1 MTFTALRFRD
11 RVPVHRLF
19 LKIFGWFWLT
29 ALVIIGIGLVGRQI
43 TDLRTIKS
51 TSVYASVAPVLAA
64 ESAHVF
70 ESEGPQGFARF
81 ASKLVDGR
89 DSQLYLLD
97 GFKKDVLSRPL
108 SKEVLRVA
116 NAARDDHLI
125 ATDRSLHVR
134 TAAYKFVS
142 SSGHP
147 YIVVIYEH
155 SNLPDLPE
163 LLFDRALPIVFSLLV
178 VITALCFLLAY
189 SIASP
194 IWGIQSAARRVA
206 QGDLS
211 ARVPP
216 AVSKRGDELGA
227 LATDFDSM
235 VERIELLVRTQRS
248 LLNSVSHELRSPLS
262 RLNLSLEVLRKDASA
277 DSSSTIE
284 RMERDIAR
292 IDKLIGQ
299 LLTLSRFEA
308 SLTSGTKED
317 VDFTLLVQEVTAD
330 GNFEAQALG
339 KSVILEE
346 ANSIILQNADSLAL
360 RSACENIIRNAIHFT
375 RPGTDVKVA
384 LEINGGASVPEV
396 LLTVRDMGPGVPD
409 DALENIFRPF
419 FRVDQ
424 QGSRSRGN
432 GLGLAIALEAVRMH
446 HGSIAAANLSPQGL
460 EVSVRLPT
468 SRPSRSR

>member
-1 MTFTALRFRD
+1 MALRFRD

-19 LKIFGWFWLT
+19 LKIFCWFWLT
-29 ALVIIGIGLVGRQI
+29 ALVIMGIGLLARQV

-51 TSVYASVAPVLAA
+51 TNVYASVAPVLAE

-70 ESEGPQGFARF
+70 EAEGPEAFARF
-81 ASKLVDGR
+81 ASKLADGR

-97 GFKKDVLSRPL
+97 EFKNDVLSRPI
-108 SKEVLRVA
+108 SKEILRVA

-125 ATDRSLHVR
+125 ATDHSLHVR
-134 TAAYKFVS
+134 TAAFKFVS

-147 YIVVIYEH
+147 YTVVIYER
-155 SNLPDLPE
+155 SNLPDLSE
-163 LLFDRALPIVFSLLV
+163 LIFDKAVPFLLSLLV

-206 QGDLS
+206 QGDFS
-211 ARVPP
+211 ARAPE

-227 LATDFDSM
+227 LAIDFDSM
-235 VERIELLVRTQRS
+235 VERIELLIRTQRS

-262 RLNLSLEVLRKDASA
+262 RLNLSLAVLRKDEFAHSA
-277 DSSSTIE
+277 STIE

-292 IDKLIGQ
+292 IDTLIGQ

-308 SLTSGTKED
+308 SLTSGTTED
-317 VDFTLLVQEVTAD
+317 VDFTLLVQEVAAD

-339 KSVILEE
+339 KSVVLEE
-346 ANSIILQNADSLAL
+346 ANSVVLQNADSLAL

-384 LEINGGASVPEV
+384 LEINAAAAAPEV
-396 LLTVRDMGPGVPD
+396 LFTVRDMGPGVPED
-409 DALENIFRPF
+409 SLENIFRPF

-424 QGSRSRGN
+424 PGTRSRGN

-446 HGSIAAANLSPQGL
+446 QGSIEATNLSPQGL
-460 EVSVRLPT
+460 EVTVRLPA
-468 SRPSRSR
+468 SRPTR

>member
-1 MTFTALRFRD
+1 MALRFRD

-19 LKIFGWFWLT
+19 LKIFCWFWLT
-29 ALVIIGIGLVGRQI
+29 ALVIIGIGLLAHQM

-51 TSVYASVAPVLAA
+51 TNVYASVAPVLAE

-70 ESEGPQGFARF
+70 EAEGPEAFARF
-81 ASKLVDGR
+81 ASKLADGR

-97 GFKKDVLSRPL
+97 QFKNDVLSRPI
-108 SKEVLRVA
+108 SKEILRVA

-125 ATDRSLHVR
+125 ATDHSLHVR
-134 TAAYKFVS
+134 TAAFKFVS

-147 YIVVIYEH
+147 YTVVIYER
-155 SNLPDLPE
+155 SNLPDLSE
-163 LLFDRALPIVFSLLV
+163 LIFDKAVPFLLSLLV

-206 QGDLS
+206 QGDFS
-211 ARVPP
+211 ARAPE

-227 LATDFDSM
+227 LAIDFDSM
-235 VERIELLVRTQRS
+235 VERIELLIRTQRS

-262 RLNLSLEVLRKDASA
+262 RLNLSLAVLRKDDSA
-277 DSSSTIE
+277 HSASTIE

-292 IDKLIGQ
+292 IDTLIGQ

-308 SLTSGTKED
+308 SLTSGTTED
-317 VDFTLLVQEVTAD
+317 IDFTLLVQEVAAD

-339 KSVILEE
+339 KSVVLEE
-346 ANSIILQNADSLAL
+346 ANTVVLQNADSLAL

-384 LEINGGASVPEV
+384 LEINAAAAAPEV
-396 LLTVRDMGPGVPD
+396 LFTVRDMGPGVPED
-409 DALENIFRPF
+409 SLENIFRPF

-424 QGSRSRGN
+424 PGTRSRGN

-446 HGSIAAANLSPQGL
+446 QGSIEATNLSPQGL
-460 EVSVRLPT
+460 EVTVRLPA
-468 SRPSRSR
+468 SRPTR

>member
-1 MTFTALRFRD
+1 MALRFRD

-19 LKIFGWFWLT
+19 LKIFCWFWLT
-29 ALVIIGIGLVGRQI
+29 ALVIMGIGLLAHQV

-51 TSVYASVAPVLAA
+51 TNVYASVAPVLAE

-70 ESEGPQGFARF
+70 EAEGPEAFARF
-81 ASKLVDGR
+81 ASKLADGR

-97 GFKKDVLSRPL
+97 QFKNDVLSRPI
-108 SKEVLRVA
+108 SKEILRVA

-125 ATDRSLHVR
+125 ATDHSLHVR
-134 TAAYKFVS
+134 TAAFKFVS

-147 YIVVIYEH
+147 YTVVIYER
-155 SNLPDLPE
+155 SNLPDLSE
-163 LLFDRALPIVFSLLV
+163 LIFDKAVPFLLSLLV

-206 QGDLS
+206 QGDFS
-211 ARVPP
+211 ARAPE

-227 LATDFDSM
+227 LAIDFDSM
-235 VERIELLVRTQRS
+235 VERIELLIRTQRS

-262 RLNLSLEVLRKDASA
+262 RLNLSLAVLRKDDSA
-277 DSSSTIE
+277 HSASTIE

-292 IDKLIGQ
+292 IDTLIGQ

-308 SLTSGTKED
+308 SLTSGTTED
-317 VDFTLLVQEVTAD
+317 VDFTLLVQEVAAD

-339 KSVILEE
+339 KSVVLEE
-346 ANSIILQNADSLAL
+346 ANSVVLQNADSLAL

-384 LEINGGASVPEV
+384 LEINDAAAAPEV
-396 LLTVRDMGPGVPD
+396 LFTVRDMGPGVPED
-409 DALENIFRPF
+409 SLENIFRPF

-424 QGSRSRGN
+424 PGTRSRGN

-446 HGSIAAANLSPQGL
+446 QGSIEATNLSPQGL
-460 EVSVRLPT
+460 EVTVRLPA
-468 SRPSRSR
+468 SRPTR

>member
-1 MTFTALRFRD
+1 MALRFRD

-19 LKIFGWFWLT
+19 LKIFCWFWLT
-29 ALVIIGIGLVGRQI
+29 ALVIMGIGLLARQM

-51 TSVYASVAPVLAA
+51 TNVYASVAPVLAE

-70 ESEGPQGFARF
+70 EAEGPEAFARF
-81 ASKLVDGR
+81 ASKLADGR

-97 GFKKDVLSRPL
+97 EFKNDVLSRPI
-108 SKEVLRVA
+108 SKEILRVA

-125 ATDRSLHVR
+125 ATDHSLHVR
-134 TAAYKFVS
+134 TAAFKFVS

-147 YIVVIYEH
+147 YTVVIYER
-155 SNLPDLPE
+155 SNLPDLSE
-163 LLFDRALPIVFSLLV
+163 LIFDKAVPFLLSLLV

-206 QGDLS
+206 QGDFS
-211 ARVPP
+211 ARAPE

-227 LATDFDSM
+227 LAIDFDSM
-235 VERIELLVRTQRS
+235 VERIELLIRTQRS

-262 RLNLSLEVLRKDASA
+262 RLNLSLAVLRKDEFAHSA
-277 DSSSTIE
+277 STIE

-292 IDKLIGQ
+292 IDTLIGQ

-308 SLTSGTKED
+308 SLTSGTTED
-317 VDFTLLVQEVTAD
+317 VDFTLLVQEVAAD

-339 KSVILEE
+339 KSVVLEE
-346 ANSIILQNADSLAL
+346 ANSVVLQNADSLAL

-384 LEINGGASVPEV
+384 LEINDAAAAPEV
-396 LLTVRDMGPGVPD
+396 LLTVRDMGPGVPED
-409 DALENIFRPF
+409 SLENIFRPF

-424 QGSRSRGN
+424 PGTRSRGN

-446 HGSIAAANLSPQGL
+446 QGSIEATNLSPQGL
-460 EVSVRLPT
+460 EVTVRLPA
-468 SRPSRSR
+468 SRPTR

>member
-1 MTFTALRFRD
+1 MALRFRD

-19 LKIFGWFWLT
+19 LKIFCWFWLT
-29 ALVIIGIGLVGRQI
+29 ALVIMGIGLLAHQV

-51 TSVYASVAPVLAA
+51 TNVYASVAPVLAE

-70 ESEGPQGFARF
+70 EAEGPEAFARF
-81 ASKLVDGR
+81 ASKLADGR

-97 GFKKDVLSRPL
+97 EFKNDVLSRPI
-108 SKEVLRVA
+108 SKEILRVA

-125 ATDRSLHVR
+125 ATDHSLHVR
-134 TAAYKFVS
+134 TAAFKFVS

-147 YIVVIYEH
+147 YTVVIYER
-155 SNLPDLPE
+155 SNLPDLSE
-163 LLFDRALPIVFSLLV
+163 LIFDKAVPFLLSLLV

-206 QGDLS
+206 QGDFS
-211 ARVPP
+211 ARAPE

-227 LATDFDSM
+227 LAIDFDSM
-235 VERIELLVRTQRS
+235 VERIELLIRTQRS

-262 RLNLSLEVLRKDASA
+262 RLNLSLAVLRKDDSA
-277 DSSSTIE
+277 HSASTIE

-292 IDKLIGQ
+292 IDTLIGQ

-308 SLTSGTKED
+308 SLTSGTTED
-317 VDFTLLVQEVTAD
+317 VDFTLLVQEVAAD

-339 KSVILEE
+339 KSVVLEE
-346 ANSIILQNADSLAL
+346 ANSVVLQNADSLAL

-384 LEINGGASVPEV
+384 LEINDAAAAPEV
-396 LLTVRDMGPGVPD
+396 LLTVRDMGPGVPED
-409 DALENIFRPF
+409 SLENIFRPF

-424 QGSRSRGN
+424 PGTRSRGN

-446 HGSIAAANLSPQGL
+446 QGSIEATNLSPQGL
-460 EVSVRLPT
+460 EVTVRLPA
-468 SRPSRSR
+468 SRPTR

>member
-1 MTFTALRFRD
+1 
-11 RVPVHRLF
+11 VPVHRLF
-19 LKIFGWFWLT
+19 LRIFGWFWLT
-29 ALVIIGIGLVGRQI
+29 ALVIIGVGLVGRQV

-70 ESEGPQGFARF
+70 ESEGPEAFARF
-81 ASKLVDGR
+81 ANRLADGR
-89 DSQLYLLD
+89 DSRLYLLD
-97 GFKKDVLSRPL
+97 GFKNDVLSRPL
-108 SKEVLRVA
+108 PKEVLRVA

-125 ATDRSLHVR
+125 ATDHSLHVR

-147 YIVVIYEH
+147 YVVVIYER
-155 SNLPDLPE
+155 SNLPDLSE
-163 LLFDRALPIVFSLLV
+163 LLFDKAVPFVFSLLV

-206 QGDLS
+206 QGDFS
-211 ARVPP
+211 ARAPEE
-216 AVSKRGDELGA
+216 VSKRGDELGA
-227 LATDFDSM
+227 LAIDFDSM
-235 VERIELLVRTQRS
+235 VERIELLIRTQRS

-262 RLNLSLEVLRKDASA
+262 RLNLSLAVLRKDESA
-277 DSSSTIE
+277 HRSSTIE

-292 IDKLIGQ
+292 IDTLIGQ

-317 VDFTLLVQEVTAD
+317 VDFTLLVQEVAAD
-330 GNFEAQALG
+330 GDFEAQSLG

-346 ANSIILQNADSLAL
+346 AKSVVLQNADSLAL

-375 RPGTDVKVA
+375 RPGTDVKVT
-384 LEINGGASVPEV
+384 LEVSNGAAPPEV
-396 LLTVRDMGPGVPD
+396 LLTVRDMGPGVPED
-409 DALENIFRPF
+409 SLENIFRPF
-419 FRVDQ
+419 FRIDHP
-424 QGSRSRGN
+424 GTRSQGN

-446 HGSIAAANLSPQGL
+446 HGSIAATNLSPQGL

-468 SRPSRSR
+468 SRPSR

>member
-1 MTFTALRFRD
+1 
-11 RVPVHRLF
+11 VHRLF

-29 ALVIIGIGLVGRQI
+29 ALVIIGIGLVGRQV

-64 ESAHVF
+64 ESARAF
-70 ESEGPQGFARF
+70 ESEGPEGFARF
-81 ASKLVDGR
+81 ASQLTDGR
-89 DSQLYLLD
+89 DSHLYLLD
-97 GFKKDVLSRPL
+97 GFKNDVLGRPL
-108 SKEVLRVA
+108 PKDVLRVA
-116 NAARDDHLI
+116 DAARDDHLI

-134 TAAYKFVS
+134 VAAYKFVS

-147 YIVVIYEH
+147 YIIVIHEH
-155 SNLPDLPE
+155 SSLPDLSE
-163 LLFDRALPIVFSLLV
+163 LLFDKALPFVFSLLV
-178 VITALCFLLAY
+178 VITALCFVLAY

-206 QGDLS
+206 QGDFS
-211 ARVPP
+211 ARAPE

-235 VERIELLVRTQRS
+235 VERIELLIRTQRS
-248 LLNSVSHELRSPLS
+248 LMNSVSHELRSPLS
-262 RLNLSLEVLRKDASA
+262 RLNLSLAVLRKDASVR
-277 DSSSTIE
+277 SSSTIE

-292 IDKLIGQ
+292 IDTLIGQ

-308 SLTSGTKED
+308 SLTSGIKED
-317 VDFTLLVQEVTAD
+317 VDFTLLVQEVAAD
-330 GNFEAQALG
+330 GNFEAQSLG

-346 ANSIILQNADSLAL
+346 ADSVVLRNADSLAL

-384 LEINGGASVPEV
+384 LEVNGAPGTPEV
-396 LLTVRDMGPGVPD
+396 ILTVRDMGPGVPED
-409 DALENIFRPF
+409 SLENIFRPF

-424 QGSRSRGN
+424 QGTRSQGN

-446 HGSIAAANLSPQGL
+446 HGSISATNLSPQGL

-468 SRPSRSR
+468 SRRPSR

>member
-1 MTFTALRFRD
+1 MALRFRD

-19 LKIFGWFWLT
+19 LKIFCWFWLT
-29 ALVIIGIGLVGRQI
+29 ALVIMGIGLLARQV

-51 TSVYASVAPVLAA
+51 TNVYASVAPVLAE

-70 ESEGPQGFARF
+70 EAEGPEAFARF
-81 ASKLVDGR
+81 ASKLADGR

-97 GFKKDVLSRPL
+97 EFKNDVLSRPI
-108 SKEVLRVA
+108 SKEILRVA

-125 ATDRSLHVR
+125 ATDHSLHVR
-134 TAAYKFVS
+134 TAAFKFVS

-147 YIVVIYEH
+147 YTVVIYER
-155 SNLPDLPE
+155 SNLPDLSE
-163 LLFDRALPIVFSLLV
+163 LIFDKAVPFLLSLLV

-206 QGDLS
+206 QGDFS
-211 ARVPP
+211 ARAPE

-227 LATDFDSM
+227 LAIDFDSM
-235 VERIELLVRTQRS
+235 VERIELLIRTQRS

-262 RLNLSLEVLRKDASA
+262 RLNLSLAVLRKDEFAHSA
-277 DSSSTIE
+277 STIE

-292 IDKLIGQ
+292 IDTLIGQ

-308 SLTSGTKED
+308 SLTSGTTED
-317 VDFTLLVQEVTAD
+317 VDFTLLVQEVAAD

-339 KSVILEE
+339 KSVVLEE
-346 ANSIILQNADSLAL
+346 ANSVVLQNADSLAL

-384 LEINGGASVPEV
+384 LEINAAAAAPEV
-396 LLTVRDMGPGVPD
+396 LFTVRDMGPGVPED
-409 DALENIFRPF
+409 SLENIFRPF

-424 QGSRSRGN
+424 PGMRSQGN

-446 HGSIAAANLSPQGL
+446 QGSIEATNLSPQGL
-460 EVSVRLPT
+460 EVTVRLPA
-468 SRPSRSR
+468 SRPTR

>member
-1 MTFTALRFRD
+1 MALRFRD

-19 LKIFGWFWLT
+19 LKIFCWFWLT
-29 ALVIIGIGLVGRQI
+29 ALVIMGIGLLAHQV

-51 TSVYASVAPVLAA
+51 TNVYASVAPVLAE

-70 ESEGPQGFARF
+70 EAEGPEAFARF
-81 ASKLVDGR
+81 ASKLADGR

-97 GFKKDVLSRPL
+97 QFKNDVLSRPI
-108 SKEVLRVA
+108 SKEILRVA

-125 ATDRSLHVR
+125 ATDHSLHVR
-134 TAAYKFVS
+134 TAAFKFVS

-147 YIVVIYEH
+147 YTVVIYER
-155 SNLPDLPE
+155 SNLPDLSE
-163 LLFDRALPIVFSLLV
+163 LIFDKAVPFLLSLLV

-206 QGDLS
+206 QGDFS
-211 ARVPP
+211 ARAPE

-227 LATDFDSM
+227 LAIDFDSM
-235 VERIELLVRTQRS
+235 VERIELLIRTQRS

-262 RLNLSLEVLRKDASA
+262 RLNLSLAVLRKDDSA
-277 DSSSTIE
+277 HSASTIE

-292 IDKLIGQ
+292 IDTLIGQ

-308 SLTSGTKED
+308 SLTSGTTED
-317 VDFTLLVQEVTAD
+317 VDFTLLVQEVAAD

-339 KSVILEE
+339 KSVVLEE
-346 ANSIILQNADSLAL
+346 ANSVVLQNADSLAL

-375 RPGTDVKVA
+375 RPGTNVKVA
-384 LEINGGASVPEV
+384 LEINAAAAAPEV
-396 LLTVRDMGPGVPD
+396 LFTVRDMGPGVPED
-409 DALENIFRPF
+409 SLENIFRPF

-424 QGSRSRGN
+424 PGTRSRGN

-446 HGSIAAANLSPQGL
+446 QGSIEATNLSPQGL
-460 EVSVRLPT
+460 EVTVRLPA
-468 SRPSRSR
+468 SRPTR

>member
-1 MTFTALRFRD
+1 MRFSAFRFRD
-11 RVPVHRLF
+11 RVPVRRLF
-19 LKIFGWFWLT
+19 LRIFSWFWLT
-29 ALVIIGIGLVGRQI
+29 ALVIIAIGVVVRQVA
-43 TDLRTIKS
+43 DLRAVKS
-51 TSVYASVAPVLAA
+51 TSVYASVAPVLAGEA
-64 ESAHVF
+64 AHVF
-70 ESEGPQGFARF
+70 ETEGQEGFARF

-97 GFKKDVLSRPL
+97 GFQKDVLSRPL
-108 SKEVLRVA
+108 SKEILRVA
-116 NAARDDHLI
+116 NAAKNDHLI
-125 ATDRSLHVR
+125 ATDHSLHVR

-142 SSGHP
+142 NTGHP
-147 YIVVIYEH
+147 YTVVIYEH
-155 SNLPDLPE
+155 SNLPDLSE
-163 LLFDRALPIVFSLLV
+163 LVFDKALPFVLSLLV

-206 QGDLS
+206 QGDFS
-211 ARVPP
+211 ARAPE

-227 LATDFDSM
+227 LAIDFDSM
-235 VERIELLVRTQRS
+235 VERIELLIRTQRS

-262 RLNLSLEVLRKDASA
+262 RLNLSLAVLRKDESA
-277 DSSSTIE
+277 HNSRTIE

-292 IDKLIGQ
+292 IDTLIGQ

-317 VDFTLLVQEVTAD
+317 VDFTLLVQEVAAD
-330 GNFEAQALG
+330 GNFEAQSLG

-346 ANSIILQNADSLAL
+346 ANSVVLQNADSLAL

-375 RPGTDVKVA
+375 RPGTDVKVT
-384 LEINGGASVPEV
+384 LEVNGAAGAPEAR
-396 LLTVRDMGPGVPD
+396 LTVRDMGPGVPED
-409 DALENIFRPF
+409 SLENIFRPF

-424 QGSRSRGN
+424 TGTRTRGN

-446 HGSIAAANLSPQGL
+446 HGSIAATNLRPQGL

-468 SRPSRSR
+468 SRPAR